1 MFSVYVIQT
10 GKTRGKYLRYR
21 AVDPGDGRK
30 MRIDDYVGKK
40 DDATLFLRFEDAREK
55 ALSVRRGLSGTQ
67 AFVIEVFGDKLGK
80 SHPVKDK
87 S

>member
-1 MFSVYVIQT
+1 MFSVYVIRN

-21 AVDPGDGRK
+21 ASDPRLGEK
-30 MRIDDYVGKK
+30 MRIDDYVGRR

-55 ALSVRRGLSGTQ
+55 ALSLRRGRSGIQT
-67 AFVIEVFGDKLGK
+67 FVVEVFGDKLGK